1 LDRRSR
7 KGNFLRHKIFRRW
20 RMLERPRVWFTLFL
34 VIGLL
39 FLVAGLRADDG
50 QLAGSDLSDQ
60 VQTPSL
66 EISQFEA
73 KISELEKS
81 VQELAQKYQAL
92 PELIEKILQPLQLPL
107 LTERLQKA
115 ESQIGELMSLSLTV
129 SQLQSLSEE
138 LKERLDRSTR

>member
-1 LDRRSR
+1 
-7 KGNFLRHKIFRRW
+7 
-20 RMLERPRVWFTLFL
+20 MLERSRVWFTLFL

-73 KISELEKS
+73 KISELEKIS
-81 VQELAQKYQAL
+81 PGTG
-92 PELIEKILQPLQLPL
+92 PEISGSARI
-107 LTERLQKA
+107 
-115 ESQIGELMSLSLTV
+115 
-129 SQLQSLSEE
+129 
-138 LKERLDRSTR
+138 D